1 MGKHTT
7 NSSGLLTTISAG
19 CGSPFG
25 KALITLV
32 GPARRT
38 ALALGRLIERL
49 DGMLR
54 QWPVAT
60 VSLLLVAIFLGAAL
74 MAAR

>member
-1 MGKHTT
+1 
-7 NSSGLLTTISAG
+7 
-19 CGSPFG
+19 
-25 KALITLV
+25 
-32 GPARRT
+32 
-38 ALALGRLIERL
+38 LGRLIERL